1 MKTRTKRNNI
11 PKTRQNITH
20 HKQLGKVYNDNF
32 TQQTKGYGQKH
43 QFTYIYIVI
52 YYKPSTKK
60 QTALI
65 YKTINT

>member
-32 TQQTKGYGQKH
+32 TQQTKGYG
-43 QFTYIYIVI
+43 
-52 YYKPSTKK
+52 
-60 QTALI
+60 
-65 YKTINT
+65 